1 MKDPSPSPPAGH
13 ARLAQR
19 IAGWTTKG
27 LLTAV
32 IVVAALGF
40 GRQVLVWW
48 GEDKRGQA
56 GPGLAQ
62 SIELDGGLGYEA
74 QEHILQ
80 FGDHPWAVRRRVM
93 AGTREQVLGALLASS
108 REALAAAPRAVGAI
122 GPSEAHFLQSIAGRK
137 PVAEEPGKWQIFQL
151 GEGFPMMAGVRLR
164 ASGSGGD
171 AEAPGGQQPAPPPDA
186 SPPGTQVAE
195 GGRRVVTWGL
205 AVPAASQGWT
215 LYTFQPA
222 ERTGGTTPELLDVPL
237 PPESI
242 RTLSMRVAGGGRMT
256 AFQGPP
262 QPETWMQFYNQWLRK
277 RGWSAP
283 LGWSEAAGAHA
294 ARFTKPGDPAAG
306 AIDVR
311 FGPDGR
317 GGLSGLLMVTPA
329 AREP

>member
-1 MKDPSPSPPAGH
+1 MKDASPSPPAGY

-32 IVVAALGF
+32 ILAAAVGF

-48 GEDKRGQA
+48 GEDDRRQA
-56 GPGLAQ
+56 GPGFAQ
-62 SIELDGGLGYEA
+62 PFELDDGLGYEA
-74 QEHILQ
+74 QEHVLQ

-93 AGTREQVLGALLASS
+93 AGTREEVIGALLAAS
-108 REALAAAPRAVGAI
+108 REAVAAAPGAVGAI
-122 GPSEAHFLQSIAGRK
+122 GPSEAHFLESIAGRT
-137 PVAEEPGKWQIFQL
+137 PVAEEPGKWQLFQL
-151 GEGFPMMAGVRLR
+151 DEGFPMVAGVRLQG
-164 ASGSGGD
+164 SGRGGD
-171 AEAPGGQQPAPPPDA
+171 AEVPGGPQPTPPPDA
-186 SPPGTQVAE
+186 APPGAQVAE

-222 ERTGGTTPELLDVPL
+222 ERTGGTTTELPDVPL
-237 PPESI
+237 PPESKRI
-242 RTLSMRVAGGGRMT
+242 LSMRVAGGGRMT

-262 QPETWMQFYNQWLRK
+262 QPETWMLFYDQWLRK
-277 RGWSAP
+277 RGWSAS
-283 LGWSEAAGAHA
+283 LGWSETAGARA
-294 ARFTKPGDPAAG
+294 ARFTKSGDPAAG